1 MSRTWL
7 AGQELPQRPSAVSPA
22 AGPEAGV
29 EQPATAVRLL
39 SGREVVDNALAAP
52 WPIRADS
59 PLPDLARLT
68 HALAHCDPV
77 FLDSRVDGRAVLA
90 DVLRDAGHEPEGL
103 RGALEIERFRL
114 SQRLRILTMGV
125 SAPDPA
131 ACCQVSALAALLLRE
146 LLDQEPPRPPGV
158 ILVDRVG
165 RMTAFLELLVATLV
179 PPSTWPSSESVRQE
193 VCRTFLAGLGLCAA
207 GENPHQTADR
217 WEEVSTLARQETTMS
232 LRAEIEHRR
241 EVERRIAQARARE
254 SASHYTGR

>member
-77 FLDSRVDGRAVLA
+77 FLDSRVDGVLCSA

-103 RGALEIERFRL
+103 RGGAGDRAPLACL
-114 SQRLRILTMGV
+114 ST
-125 SAPDPA
+125 
-131 ACCQVSALAALLLRE
+131 
-146 LLDQEPPRPPGV
+146 
-158 ILVDRVG
+158 
-165 RMTAFLELLVATLV
+165 
-179 PPSTWPSSESVRQE
+179 
-193 VCRTFLAGLGLCAA
+193 
-207 GENPHQTADR
+207 
-217 WEEVSTLARQETTMS
+217 
-232 LRAEIEHRR
+232 
-241 EVERRIAQARARE
+241 
-254 SASHYTGR
+254 